1 MLTLT
6 YNWVSSVI
14 IKNAIIFNIM
24 IDQPYCQKTFYED
37 VYICPPES
45 SNDGPGWINGKG
57 C

>member
-1 MLTLT
+1 MT
-6 YNWVSSVI
+6 
-14 IKNAIIFNIM
+14 
-24 IDQPYCQKTFYED
+24 DQPYCQKTFYED